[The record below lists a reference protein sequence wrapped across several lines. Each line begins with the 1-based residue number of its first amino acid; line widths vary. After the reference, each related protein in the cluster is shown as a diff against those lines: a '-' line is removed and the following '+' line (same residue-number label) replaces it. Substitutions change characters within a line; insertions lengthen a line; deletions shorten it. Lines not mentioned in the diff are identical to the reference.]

1 MLKEDRN
8 ADGTKGLSSGVNGN
22 FFCNYSLKY
31 TMEKTGKEGSHKN
44 IWYGL
49 GRQRIEI
56 PKPVLKTQ
64 VLTDLWLSHLF
75 ICSLGYYPQAKGHY
89 TYRKKGL
96 PENFLFYC
104 VDGTGWY
111 KIGKKKYEVNPH
123 EFFILPQHIEHSY
136 GCSEENPW
144 SIYWIHFGGTGLSSF
159 NNLLVVEKNF
169 EPTRIIASDDIAV
182 HFSRIYKTLEGGF
195 STDNLVYAN
204 MYLVHFL
211 NLFLYNTRHLDLDY
225 HRKLDSIDSSILYMQ
240 DHIHETLTLNQLSSY
255 FNYSTSRF
263 SHLFK
268 QKTGYAPID
277 YFIQL
282 KMQKASQ
289 QLDFTEKSVK
299 EIASDMGFDD
309 PYYFSKRFRKIF
321 GMSPSQYRSIKKD

>member
-1 MLKEDRN
+1 
-8 ADGTKGLSSGVNGN
+8 
-22 FFCNYSLKY
+22 
-31 TMEKTGKEGSHKN
+31 MESKNIEGSHKN

-56 PKPVLKTQ
+56 PKPVLKTHVQ
-64 VLTDLWLSHLF
+64 ENSWLNHLY

-104 VDGTGWY
+104 VDGAGWY
-111 KIGKKKYEVNPH
+111 RIGQQQYKVAPN
-123 EFFILPQHIEHSY
+123 EFFILPQGVEHAY
-136 GCSEENPW
+136 GSTEDNPW
-144 SIYWIHFGGTGLSSF
+144 SIYWVHFGGKGLPSF
-159 NNLLVVEKNF
+159 NKLPIVSKHF
-169 EPTRIIASDDIAV
+169 EPYHIKASDDIAN
-182 HFSRIYKTLEGGF
+182 HFSKIYKTLESGF
-195 STDNLVYAN
+195 STDNLVFAN
-204 MYLVHFL
+204 MYLMHFI
-211 NLFLYNTRHLDLDY
+211 NLFLYNTRHINLEA
-225 HRKLDSIDSSILYMQ
+225 HRKLDSIDSSIIYMQ
-240 DHIHETLTLNQLSSY
+240 EHVHENIALNDLCAH
-255 FNYSTSRF
+255 FNYSCSRF